1 MKKIILT
8 LTLLILPII
17 SAHAADI
24 SKLDI
29 KGVQLGMSESD
40 VKKNLSCN
48 NLKKKKGW
56 SGPNGVTYT
65 CKTNESNTKTNIE
78 VRLDHNHKV
87 FSIEYVV
94 YFDIKPNFGTL
105 EKRIIK
111 KYGDTNLKSSSTD
124 TAEVTMK
131 YRSLCWG
138 DCKVYSQRGGYDY
151 GVYKRT
157 GLSLKFVDSDNYN
170 EYKMKLVLSDG
181 AAHKAYDRFEEDEG
195 KKESNRK
202 RNSATS
208 ISF

>member
-17 SAHAADI
+17 SVHATDI
-24 SKLDI
+24 RKFDI
-29 KGVQLGMSESD
+29 KGVQLGMSESA

-48 NLKKKKGW
+48 SLKKKKGW

-65 CKTNESNTKTNIE
+65 CDTNVNNTKTNIE

-94 YFDIKPNFGTL
+94 YFDIKPNFVTL
-105 EKRIIK
+105 EERIIK
-111 KYGDTNLKSSSTD
+111 KYGNTNLKSSSTD

-131 YRSLCWG
+131 YRGLCWG
-138 DCKVYSQRGGYDY
+138 ECRVYSQRGGDGYD
-151 GVYKRT
+151 VYKRT
-157 GLSLKFVDSDNYN
+157 GLSSKFVDSDNYN
-170 EYKMKLVLSDG
+170 EYKMKLILSDG
-181 AAHKAYDRFEEDEG
+181 VAHKAYDRFESGEG
-195 KKESNRK
+195 KKENNRK
-202 RNSATS
+202 RNSATN